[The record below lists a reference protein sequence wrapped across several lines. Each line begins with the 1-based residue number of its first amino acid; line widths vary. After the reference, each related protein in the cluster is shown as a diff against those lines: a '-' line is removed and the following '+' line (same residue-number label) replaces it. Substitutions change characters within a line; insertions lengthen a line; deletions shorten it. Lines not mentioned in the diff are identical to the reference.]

1 MGAGQKKY
9 PPKDFLAIFPQTTKK
24 LNKKYTLFYT
34 QNYKK
39 KFSNFHK
46 LICHIKHDYVMNFYI
61 TIEKR
66 EKLQYLYNSTTDLHK
81 I

>member
-24 LNKKYTLFYT
+24 KLNKKYTLFYT

-39 KFSNFHK
+39 NSPTSTN
-46 LICHIKHDYVMNFYI
+46 LYAILS
-61 TIEKR
+61 TIM
-66 EKLQYLYNSTTDLHK
+66 L
-81 I
+81 